1 MVPPPRF
8 EFFSLDA
15 PRPRRRRSFE
25 AWRFFFA
32 LAFFPLCFAFTLDFL
47 RDSKTPPLLLFAFLR
62 SRIPAAMA
70 VRRIDARAVSRAG
83 ARGSRAAEAV
93 EAGRKGGG
101 DGACLSLSSF
111 LCDQE
116 RARQA
121 ASPPPPP
128 FRPLL
133 PAPVFHLLLGRGG
146 TRVFPVLPDA
156 TSEKG
161 QEQQGQ
167 GQSDDEGD
175 ITKRRRR
182 RRRPPPMV
190 SRSSLFSLV
199 LSLLL
204 WLPLELLLG
213 AFGEKM
219 TSSFLEQQPRRVPRS
234 GREPPPRDVTRL
246 PSRFD

>member
-1 MVPPPRF
+1 MPPVPVVDGVLRLGS
-8 EFFSLDA
+8 FFL
-15 PRPRRRRSFE
+15 
-25 AWRFFFA
+25 
-32 LAFFPLCFAFTLDFL
+32 
-47 RDSKTPPLLLFAFLR
+47 LLLFFPSALLSHLTFFE
-62 SRIPAAMA
+62 I
-70 VRRIDARAVSRAG
+70 RRPTLFCSSLFSARESLQQWRYVESMLALCLVLEPGGAG
-83 ARGSRAAEAV
+83 PWMGWRRG
-93 EAGRKGGG
+93 GRGGG

-219 TSSFLEQQPRRVPRS
+219 TYSFLEQQPRRVPRS

>member
-93 EAGRKGGG
+93 EAGRKGGAMVLVSPSLLFFVIKREQG
-101 DGACLSLSSF
+101 KPPRPPLPLSALCSLRQYSICSLAEEAPGSFRCSPMRLRKKDKSSKGKGRATTRATSPSGGGGGGGRRRWSLARRFSASSSVSSF
-111 LCDQE
+111 GCLW
-116 RARQA
+116 
-121 ASPPPPP
+121 
-128 FRPLL
+128 
-133 PAPVFHLLLGRGG
+133 
-146 TRVFPVLPDA
+146 
-156 TSEKG
+156 
-161 QEQQGQ
+161 
-167 GQSDDEGD
+167 
-175 ITKRRRR
+175 
-182 RRRPPPMV
+182 
-190 SRSSLFSLV
+190 SSCSV
-199 LSLLL
+199 
-204 WLPLELLLG
+204 PLE
-213 AFGEKM
+213 
-219 TSSFLEQQPRRVPRS
+219 RR
-234 GREPPPRDVTRL
+234 
-246 PSRFD
+246 